1 MTPLYSLHGNR
12 PAPLPFRIRLPNG
25 RTRTDPTTFTAE
37 EVAAAGLTGPYQE
50 PSYDPATQQLLWVG
64 GAYVVEALP
73 PPPPVADWAR
83 FKLALLPNPSEP
95 NSSAMAI
102 NAAIAQAFAAVP
114 VGVLGLSSGLA
125 KAEAGDHQEFS
136 GSWRAVLAVAPP
148 PADALAELVALA
160 GDCNLP
166 AEFVGAVAG
175 QRVRARDS
183 QGRFLPDDPATPDVD
198 EAWV

>member
-1 MTPLYSLHGNR
+1 MTRYYRLSNPSDVREIDAATFAAWEQTGNPKR
-12 PAPLPFRIRLPNG
+12 LQWAPQPVAPSP
-25 RTRTDPTTFTAE
+25 DAE
-37 EVAAAGLTGPYQE
+37 WLSGA
-50 PSYDPATQQLLWVG
+50 WV
-64 GAYVVEALP
+64 VP
-73 PPPPVADWAR
+73 PPPPPTADWSR
-83 FKLALLPNPSEP
+83 FKLALLPDPTAPNNPAS
-95 NSSAMAI
+95 AI
-102 NAAIAQAFAAVP
+102 NLAITQAFAAVP

-125 KAEAGDHQEFS
+125 KAEAGDYQEFS

-166 AEFVGAVAG
+166 SEFVGAVAG